1 MRSVEGERNLDGGG
15 GGGGREERGFGG
27 QTIDLL
33 AGSVSTLIDVAYL
46 ARACCGGGL
55 LFSSLSASQVSSV
68 QLSSTWHCS

>member
-1 MRSVEGERNLDGGG
+1 MWGGG
-15 GGGGREERGFGG
+15 GGGERGEERGGG
-27 QTIDLL
+27 QTTDLF

-68 QLSSTWHCS
+68 QLSSTWHCG